1 MGGSSS
7 SSKPRDLTPAE
18 FRGLRAPL
26 AGQLQTLL
34 RQGGLPQPEGPLSAP
49 ITAGETDVLAMLQQA
64 LSGSQLGAAQGAL
77 AEQAGGVT
85 NPFATVAGLTQGEAA
100 GLSQLARLGLGGDS
114 TLNRAS
120 GTLQQFQNGVFNPFA
135 QVAPLS
141 AAEQAGI
148 NQIQQ
153 TAFGQSG
160 LQTAGRDQLGRT
172 IAGDFLSPESNPFLQ
187 STIDAALR
195 PIREQFGDAT
205 LANRSQFTDA
215 GQFIGP
221 RSSSPFDVA
230 DARLQTGL
238 ANALGDTA
246 SRIAF
251 ENFARE
257 RQNQLD
263 ATAQAEQIAGADLL
277 RQVQGQQVLGL
288 PRELADLALQRQSGA
303 FDTATGQALQA
314 AGMAPG
320 VSGQGFSQALQA
332 TQALGLPRELADLGL
347 QRQSAA
353 FEADQAR
360 RTEAAT
366 ALPQIER
373 QQVES
378 IMENLRAQALPR
390 LIEELGIERGLAA
403 FSDQQQS
410 LLALL
415 QLAGQISSPTVAN
428 ETRQS
433 GGSPFLGALGKAAGT
448 AIGGPV
454 GGAIGGGIAGVIGG

>member
-18 FRGLRAPL
+18 FRGLRGPL

-34 RQGGLPQPEGPLSAP
+34 RQGGFPQPEGPLNAP
-49 ITAGETDVLAMLQQA
+49 ITQGETDVLAMLQQA
-64 LSGSQLGAAQGAL
+64 LSGSQLGSAQGAL
-77 AEQAGGVT
+77 AEQAGGVA
-85 NPFATVAGLTQGEAA
+85 NPFA
-100 GLSQLARLGLGGDS
+100 R
-114 TLNRAS
+114 
-120 GTLQQFQNGVFNPFA
+120 
-135 QVAPLS
+135 VAPLS
-141 AAEQAGI
+141 DAERLGL

-195 PIREQFGDAT
+195 PIRDQFGDAT

-238 ANALGDTA
+238 ANAMGDTA

-288 PRELADLALQRQSGA
+288 PRELADLELQRQSG
-303 FDTATGQALQA
+303 
-314 AGMAPG
+314 
-320 VSGQGFSQALQA
+320 
-332 TQALGLPRELADLGL
+332 
-347 QRQSAA
+347 A

-378 IMENLRAQALPR
+378 IMENLQAQALPR
-390 LIEELGIERGLAA
+390 LIEELGIQRGLAA

-415 QLAGQISSPTVAN
+415 QLAGQVSSPTVAN

-433 GGSPFLGALGKAAGT
+433 GGSPFLGALGSTVGT

-454 GGAIGGGIAGVIGG
+454 GGAVGGGIAGVIGG